1 MQVLKRILAKCS
13 QKINKGDLMKKQNII
28 LVLLITVVMCLA
40 LLLKL
45 SVVAYAGTLKEAEC
59 HMLINDA
66 DTSVCERITYME
78 EKSDEKTTIT
88 LVTDMGKEELTLKE
102 YLTAVVMSEIPYT
115 YEPEAIKAQT
125 VAARTY
131 TLKLLSDHNRHGTN
145 SVCDSAA
152 HCSAYLDRDAFISMY
167 GEEAYDLAYSAASA
181 AVDATDGEVIT
192 YGGELCTAVYHASS
206 FGTTESSYNLWG
218 TYTPYLISVTTP
230 EKTEPV
236 STTIDKTSFENYAYS
251 LGADRFHNINV
262 NKNDSGRCD
271 VVSVGGVRI
280 PASKI
285 RSHFGLKSC
294 YFDVSMNADNIVF
307 TAYGYGHGV
316 GMSQEGANTMAKE
329 GSTYKEILC
338 HYYTGVKIETVI

>member
-1 MQVLKRILAKCS
+1 
-13 QKINKGDLMKKQNII
+13 
-28 LVLLITVVMCLA
+28 
-40 LLLKL
+40 
-45 SVVAYAGTLKEAEC
+45 
-59 HMLINDA
+59 
-66 DTSVCERITYME
+66 
-78 EKSDEKTTIT
+78 
-88 LVTDMGKEELTLKE
+88 
-102 YLTAVVMSEIPYT
+102 
-115 YEPEAIKAQT
+115 
-125 VAARTY
+125 
-131 TLKLLSDHNRHGTN
+131 
-145 SVCDSAA
+145 
-152 HCSAYLDRDAFISMY
+152 MY
-167 GEEAYDLAYSAASA
+167 SEEAYDLAYSVASA

-236 STTIDKTSFENYAYS
+236 STTIDKISFEKYAYS

-294 YFDVSMNADNIVF
+294 DFDVSMNADNIVF

-329 GSTYKEILC
+329 GSTYKEIIC